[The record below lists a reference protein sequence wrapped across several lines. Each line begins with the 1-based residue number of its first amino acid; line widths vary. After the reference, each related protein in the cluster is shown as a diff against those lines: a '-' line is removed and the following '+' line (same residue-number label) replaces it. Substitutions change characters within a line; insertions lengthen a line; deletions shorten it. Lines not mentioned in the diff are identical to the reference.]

1 MQETQVR
8 SLILEDPICHGTTE
22 PVFDNYWACALKPGS
37 CNYWACVPYSL
48 CSTREDPAMRS
59 PSATSGEWPPLLLAR
74 EKPTQHNQKS
84 INQ

>member
-8 SLILEDPICHGTTE
+8 SLILEDPICHGATE